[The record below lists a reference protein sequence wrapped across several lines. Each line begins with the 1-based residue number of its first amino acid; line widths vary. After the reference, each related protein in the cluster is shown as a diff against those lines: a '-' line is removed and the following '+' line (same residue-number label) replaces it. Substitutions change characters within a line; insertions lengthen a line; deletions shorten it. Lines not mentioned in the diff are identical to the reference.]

1 MLIKHLWAANCQE
14 MISIMQAKFKKI
26 VIKTL
31 SIIFWIGFWYI
42 SAVIINTKLLFKIPL
57 PIDTLKEFFVCAQKI
72 SFWQSVGNSLIHIVS
87 GFIIAVIL
95 GVLCGLLSGNSTIF
109 KSLAEPLVRIIRSVP
124 VAAFI
129 IIAWL
134 WIPSSLI
141 PSFIAF
147 LMVFPIVWMQIE
159 SGLLSIDNKLIEMAK
174 VMGMSKPKININIK
188 IPTILPSLRNA
199 CISGL
204 GFAWKSGVAAEVI
217 CNPTGSIGALLSN
230 AKSNLEYSRV
240 FALVLTIIV
249 LSLIL
254 ENIIKICW
262 KDSKYDKI

>member
-1 MLIKHLWAANCQE
+1 M
-14 MISIMQAKFKKI
+14 KI
-26 VIKTL
+26 L
-31 SIIFWIGFWYI
+31 SIFFWIGLWHI
-42 SAVIINTKLLFKIPL
+42 SAIIANKKLLFKIPL
-57 PIDTLKEFFVCAQKI
+57 PIDTVKEFINCINMPF
-72 SFWQSVGNSLIHIVS
+72 FWNAVFNSVFHIVI
-87 GFIIAVIL
+87 GFTVAVIW
-95 GVLCGLLSGNSTIF
+95 GIIFGLLSGNNNIF
-109 KSLAEPLVRIIRSVP
+109 KYLTEPLVRIIRSVP

-129 IIAWL
+129 ILAWL

-147 LMVFPIVWMQIE
+147 LMVFPIVWLQIE
-159 SGLLSIDNKLIEMAK
+159 TGLLSVDYKLIEMAR
-174 VMGMSKPKININIK
+174 VMGMSRKGIISNIK
-188 IPTILPSLRNA
+188 IPTVLPALRNA

-262 KDSKYDKI
+262 KDTRYDKI